1 MIRYFTNI
9 NMNRLGMHDAL
20 KQIAFLEGKWSTGKD
35 NYGSGK
41 FPTIKPFTFC
51 EEITFTSIGQP
62 MFNYVAQSWD
72 SASKK
77 PLHREVGFMKVIP
90 GTNKVSL
97 LLAHNFGLTTI
108 EEGTI
113 ENNII
118 KLKSTGIIRQSEG
131 MKLPNVI
138 ETCREFEI
146 NGNSLKQI
154 FYMATSTVPEL
165 TEHLCTTYT
174 KISKESDE

>member
-1 MIRYFTNI
+1 
-9 NMNRLGMHDAL
+9 MNRLGMHDAL
-20 KQIAFLEGKWSTGKD
+20 KQIASLEGKWSTDKN
-35 NYGSGK
+35 NYGLGT
-41 FPTIKPFTFC
+41 FPTIKPFTYC
-51 EEITFTSIGQP
+51 EEMTFTSIGQP

-72 SASKK
+72 SVSKK

-113 ENNII
+113 TDNII
-118 KLKSTGIIRQSEG
+118 NLKSTGITRPCEG
-131 MKLPNVI
+131 IKLPNVI
-138 ETCREFEI
+138 ETCRKFEI
-146 NGNSLKQI
+146 NGNSLKHI

-165 TEHLCTTYT
+165 TEHLCITYT
-174 KISKESDE
+174 KIAKESDE